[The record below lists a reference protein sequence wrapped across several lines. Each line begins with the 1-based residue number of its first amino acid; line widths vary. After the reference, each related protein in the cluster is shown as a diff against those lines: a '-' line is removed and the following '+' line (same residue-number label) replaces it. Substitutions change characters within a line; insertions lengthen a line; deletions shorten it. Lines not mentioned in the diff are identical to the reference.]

1 MLGANGLLKPWVLD
15 PSLCLG
21 GESQPITG
29 APSAITGEVGLL
41 GTWGGGEH
49 ESAFPRIF
57 FVLIRNTCYFIPCVS
72 LRIQGYT
79 ELFSRNT

>member
-57 FVLIRNTCYFIPCVS
+57 FCPYKKYMLLHS
-72 LRIQGYT
+72 LR
-79 ELFSRNT
+79 ESANSRLH